1 MLTPQSLRP
10 VVQDFSQRC
19 PATWRESI
27 SCEQNIDGA
36 FKQAGWRFRQGNFC
50 HCVIGATDDV
60 GRMWIR
66 AEPGHVLHANSTLV
80 DRVDLATP
88 LALSSQPLPAPR
100 LLLLRSGLER
110 SDFVPW
116 PLATNPAGFAEVSVR
131 GQSRPD
137 LLAPTIDPICSSR
150 KMAPN
155 LKFRVCKLTD
165 AA

>member
-1 MLTPQSLRP
+1 MCCTPTVRLLIELT
-10 VVQDFSQRC
+10 F
-19 PATWRESI
+19 
-27 SCEQNIDGA
+27 
-36 FKQAGWRFRQGNFC
+36 
-50 HCVIGATDDV
+50 
-60 GRMWIR
+60 
-66 AEPGHVLHANSTLV
+66 
-80 DRVDLATP
+80 ATP

-116 PLATNPAGFAEVSVR
+116 PLANNPAGFAEVSVR